1 VAHDWMLLEAQAV
14 AAHSWMLLEAAVAV
28 VVAHPY

>member
-1 VAHDWMLLEAQAV
+1 VAHDWMLLEAHAV

>member
-1 VAHDWMLLEAQAV
+1 MAHDWMLLEAHAV

>member
-1 VAHDWMLLEAQAV
+1 VAHDWTLLEAHAV